1 VLGGIVLATDHR
13 WLRIWAP
20 VLYLGSL
27 AGLALIFVPGVG
39 STVNGSHSWLMVGG
53 LSIQPAELA
62 KVGVIVG
69 MALVLAERAEGRLRT
84 SLSDSD
90 LVPALL
96 IAAVPAALILM
107 QPDLGTAMVLTAI
120 VFGIVALAGAPKRW
134 LVGLLAVGVGTIAV
148 AIALGVLEEYQL
160 LRFRAF
166 TDPAL
171 DPKGAGYNTIQ
182 ARVAIGNGGV
192 FGQGLFDGSQT
203 RAGFVPEQHT
213 DFVFTVAGEELGL
226 IGAAAIILLF
236 AVVLWRALRIASAAD
251 DIFGR
256 LAAVGVACWF
266 GFQAFQNIGMC
277 LGIMPVTGVPLP
289 LVSYGGTSMFASLIG
304 VGLLQNIHLRADRR
318 LGLGIVVRSHLVRSA
333 EFGSQRR
340 AAYAGG
346 VTASE
351 QLRTPMPVESLFPR
365 LEPLLPRVGKPI
377 QYVGGELNSTIKD
390 WDSVDVRWALMYP
403 DAYEVGLPNQGVA
416 ILYEILNER
425 DWILG
430 RAHLRRARRHGV
442 DHAGARDRSVHGRQ
456 PPAGVAVRPARPQLL
471 HRARLHQHAHRPR
484 PCRHPAARRRP
495 RRVAPGGAGRRALG
509 VQPEPIADFIDAA
522 SSATARRS
530 CSRSARS
537 CASGRRRVVPAAR
550 AAALATS
557 CCSALRCP
565 AASTSR
571 SSTT

>member
-1 VLGGIVLATDHR
+1 VSVPLYRPVDRRPTWRRLDWVLLGSVAALLVLGCLLVWSATVNRDYLVGDDGTAYLRKQVVNIAIGSVLGGIVLVTDHR

-69 MALVLAERAEGRLRT
+69 MALVLAERAEGRLR
-84 SLSDSD
+84 SHLSDSD

-96 IAAVPAALILM
+96 IAAVPAALVLM
-107 QPDLGTAMVLTAI
+107 QPDLGTAMVLTAV

-134 LVGLLAVGVGTIAV
+134 LFGLLAVGVGAIVV
-148 AIALGVLEEYQL
+148 AIAFGVLEEYQL

-166 TDPAL
+166 IDPAL
-171 DPKGAGYNTIQ
+171 DPQGAGYNTIQ

-226 IGAAAIILLF
+226 VGAAAIIALF

-304 VGLLQNIHLRADRR
+304 VGLLQNIHVRADRR
-318 LGLGIVVRSHLVRSA
+318 LGLGIVVRSQLVRS
-333 EFGSQRR
+333 R
-340 AAYAGG
+340 
-346 VTASE
+346 
-351 QLRTPMPVESLFPR
+351 
-365 LEPLLPRVGKPI
+365 
-377 QYVGGELNSTIKD
+377 
-390 WDSVDVRWALMYP
+390 
-403 DAYEVGLPNQGVA
+403 
-416 ILYEILNER
+416 
-425 DWILG
+425 
-430 RAHLRRARRHGV
+430 
-442 DHAGARDRSVHGRQ
+442 
-456 PPAGVAVRPARPQLL
+456 
-471 HRARLHQHAHRPR
+471 
-484 PCRHPAARRRP
+484 
-495 RRVAPGGAGRRALG
+495 
-509 VQPEPIADFIDAA
+509 
-522 SSATARRS
+522 
-530 CSRSARS
+530 
-537 CASGRRRVVPAAR
+537 
-550 AAALATS
+550 
-557 CCSALRCP
+557 
-565 AASTSR
+565 
-571 SSTT
+571 